1 MFITMK
7 KIIFILAI
15 TFSYLLSAQTEKLNQ
30 IFDKYQD
37 TEGVTSIKI
46 AKPMFSMLSK
56 LDIQDSELDQIK
68 PLLNKIKGLKM
79 LVIEKPTFPK
89 GLEQENKASLISYEN
104 LKNEIFS
111 SVKNLNYEEL
121 VTVNSKDNK
130 IKFLSSNAT
139 EGVLDNLLLNIVSED
154 NTVLMMLDGKIS
166 MEDINKLVNDIQS
179 APKTKV
185 ETENITSEGSTQVR
199 NVGNFDGIEVSSGI
213 KVNFTQ
219 DDNQYVIVETD
230 ADKQQYIA
238 TEVENGVL
246 KISVKN
252 HGKNNLRFNKMLVK
266 VQAPS
271 LKSVKTN
278 SGATFMTINEIN
290 GDNFTLNSSSG
301 SNISGEFNAK
311 NKITISNS
319 SGANQKLNLNA
330 NTIICETSSGSS
342 STLSGNAN
350 SVDFDS
356 SSAANCNAQNLIAK
370 NVVADS
376 SSASSLKV
384 NATESLNA
392 SSSSGSSIKYEG
404 KPQKLIADKS
414 SGGSVKPID

>member
-1 MFITMK
+1 MK
-7 KIIFILAI
+7 KILFILAI

-68 PLLNKIKGLKM
+68 PLLNKIKGLKI

-89 GLEQENKASLISYEN
+89 GLEAENKIPLMNYEN
-104 LKNEIFS
+104 LRNEIFS

-130 IKFLSSNAT
+130 IKFLSSNAS
-139 EGVLDNLLLNIVSED
+139 EGILDNLLLNIVSED

-166 MEDINKLVNDIQS
+166 MDDVNKLVNDVQT

-185 ETENITSEGSTQVR
+185 ETENFTTEGTTQVR
-199 NVGNFDGIEVSSGI
+199 NVGKFDGIEVSSAI

-219 DDNQYVIVETD
+219 DSNQYVIVETD
-230 ADKQQYIA
+230 SDKQKYIS
-238 TEVENGVL
+238 TEVENGIL
-246 KISVKN
+246 IISVKN
-252 HGKNNLRFNKMLVK
+252 PDKKSLHFNKILVK
-266 VQAPS
+266 VQAPY

-278 SGATFMTINEIN
+278 SGATFMTVKEIN
-290 GDNFTLNSSSG
+290 GDNFTLSSSSG
-301 SNISGEFNAK
+301 SNISGDFNAK
-311 NKITISNS
+311 NKISINNS
-319 SGANQKLNLNA
+319 SGANQKLNLIA
-330 NTIICETSSGSS
+330 NTITCETSSGSS
-342 STLSGNAN
+342 SSLSGIAN
-350 SVDFDS
+350 SVEFNS

-376 SSASSLKV
+376 SSGSSLKV

-392 SSSSGSSIKYEG
+392 SSSSGSNIKYIG
-404 KPQKLIADKS
+404 KPQKLETDKS